1 MKIIKTDI
9 GRKPCDLTLIEHW
22 NDIAD
27 VLTTAGI
34 GLRCEKA
41 YHAFL
46 IIAETARILNNHPAY
61 DPKPESEKL
70 AAVATE
76 YAKKLQIE
84 RAKAEAEAT
93 FALSDALPIDKF
105 KVN

>member
-1 MKIIKTDI
+1 MPKT
-9 GRKPCDLTLIEHW
+9 CDLTLIEHW

-27 VLTTAGI
+27 VLTHAGI

-46 IIAETARILNNHPAY
+46 IIAETSRILNNHPVY
-61 DPKPESEKL
+61 DPKPEAEKL
-70 AAVATE
+70 AAVAIE
-76 YAKKLQIE
+76 YAKKLQLE
-84 RAKAEAEAT
+84 RAKAESEAT
-93 FALSDALPIDKF
+93 FALSDALPIDKN